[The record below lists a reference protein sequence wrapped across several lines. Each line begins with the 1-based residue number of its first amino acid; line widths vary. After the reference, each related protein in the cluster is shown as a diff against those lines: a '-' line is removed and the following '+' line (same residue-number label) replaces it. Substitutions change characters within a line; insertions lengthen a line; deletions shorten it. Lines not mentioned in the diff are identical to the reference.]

1 MKQVEKSLAGIGI
14 SAKESSIFIALLEL
28 QRANISAL
36 GRKTGIPRTTLYSAL
51 EKFLIK
57 GIAQKVRV
65 GNHTE
70 WGAVPPEELYRVAK
84 NNLQDLKESLPEL
97 EKLYGFVSDEVKP
110 AEILI
115 YKSKEGL
122 RKAYQNILNLRRFDR
137 VYTIEGNKSV
147 NAKLKNLDSF
157 VIDWQEAFKKR
168 GIILEGII
176 GEKSLELIKQAP
188 KKVLQSHIDRKVI
201 TTILPSEI
209 MDFDAD
215 IIMFKNTAVI
225 TVTERNLS
233 FIIHNREIADTLKHL
248 FLALQGI
255 GRRVDMNAY
264 LKNLNSKQ

>member
-1 MKQVEKSLAGIGI
+1 MKQVEKVLAGIGI
-14 SAKESSIFIALLEL
+14 STKESNIFTTLLQL

-51 EKFLIK
+51 EKFLVK

-65 GNHTE
+65 GKHTE
-70 WGAVPPEELYRVAK
+70 WEAVSPEELYRVAK

-122 RKAYQNILNLRRFDR
+122 KKAYQNILNLRRFDR
-137 VYTIEGNKSV
+137 VYTIEGNRSV
-147 NAKLKNLDSF
+147 VAKLKNLNSF
-157 VIDWQEAFKKR
+157 SIDWQEAFKKK

-176 GEKSLELIKQAP
+176 GEKSLELIKQASP
-188 KKVLQSHIDRKVI
+188 KIMQSHIDRKVI
-201 TTILPSEI
+201 TSVLPSEI

-225 TVTERNLS
+225 TVVERNLS
-233 FIIHNREIADTLKHL
+233 FIVHNREITDTLKHL

-264 LKNLNSKQ
+264 LKNFGSKQ

>member
-1 MKQVEKSLAGIGI
+1 MKQVEKALAGIGV
-14 SAKESSIFIALLEL
+14 SVRESNIFIALLQL

-36 GRKTGIPRTTLYSAL
+36 GRKTGVPRTTLYTAL
-51 EKFLIK
+51 EKFLMK

-70 WGAVPPEELYRVAK
+70 WEAVSPEELYRVAK
-84 NNLQDLKESLPEL
+84 HNLQDLKESLPEL

-122 RKAYQNILNLRRFDR
+122 KKAYETILNLKRFDR

-147 NAKLKNLDSF
+147 SAKFKQLDSYS
-157 VIDWQEAFKKR
+157 VDWQEAFKKK

-176 GEKSLELIKQAP
+176 SEQSLNIVKKAP
-188 KKVLQSHIDRKVI
+188 QEVLQSHIDRKVI
-201 TTILPSEI
+201 ITVLPSEV

-215 IIMFKNTAVI
+215 IMIFKNTAVI
-225 TVTERNLS
+225 TVVERNLS
-233 FIIHNREIADTLKHL
+233 FIIHNREIANTLKHL
-248 FLALQGI
+248 FVALQSV

-264 LKNLNSKQ
+264 LKNLSSKQ